1 MPMTCARL
9 AVIVHKQY
17 QKCTKLRWQ
26 KLFKMADTQQS
37 RNISLM
43 YVSATIMKSDVGTR
57 KCFSTASLAF
67 VERNHVEMNLVTL
80 HPQAHGPT
88 HPLHTRN
95 DRDPGC
101 RPLSC
106 SWEKLLD
113 TLNVFSDS
121 SKLRSSTSSSWSRT
135 SRMARH
141 RNRVLAAAICLEW
154 SNSKLSMMTRKKS
167 VRISSHS
174 FVLVTLIALNMA
186 ATAMVLVRWVEK

>member
-43 YVSATIMKSDVGTR
+43 YVSATIMKSDAGTR

-80 HPQAHGPT
+80 HPQAQAHGPT
-88 HPLHTRN
+88 HPLPTRN

-121 SKLRSSTSSSWSRT
+121 SKLLSSTSSTCSWSRISGVT
-135 SRMARH
+135 RLQPCSGHSYMLD
-141 RNRVLAAAICLEW
+141 VIKLEAFHDD
-154 SNSKLSMMTRKKS
+154 T
-167 VRISSHS
+167 
-174 FVLVTLIALNMA
+174 
-186 ATAMVLVRWVEK
+186 